1 MGIEAGKDEVHEPA
15 DSPAPPR
22 AGHTFLSR
30 WFEAALGARGWILAL
45 ACVALGLAP
54 FIVVPALGR
63 VLAGLGG
70 LPDTHPAFTLKL
82 SLATPDGAS
91 RVSPALLAL
100 GALVILGLIPL
111 ALRALRANRRMRVG
125 DSWGCGR
132 IGQTP
137 RMEYTATSFAEPLR
151 RVFAEL
157 YRPTKE
163 LTIDFH
169 PESKYFVQ
177 SIEYKSE
184 ITPWFEKNVYEPC
197 LWLVRLVAVNVRRL
211 QSGSL
216 HLYLVYMAIAL
227 VILLLSARW

>member
-1 MGIEAGKDEVHEPA
+1 M
-15 DSPAPPR
+15 R
-22 AGHTFLSR
+22 AGM
-30 WFEAALGARGWILAL
+30 AILAL

-54 FIVVPALGR
+54 FVVVPALGR

-82 SLATPDGAS
+82 SLVTPGGAS
-91 RVSPALLAL
+91 RVSPALLAV
-100 GALVILGLIPL
+100 GALIIIGLIPL
-111 ALRALRANRRMRVG
+111 ALRALRANRKLRVG

-184 ITPWFEKNVYEPC
+184 ITPWFEKYVYAPC
-197 LWLVRLVAVNVRRL
+197 LWLVRLLAANVRRL

-216 HLYLVYMAIAL
+216 NLYLVYVAIAL

>member
-1 MGIEAGKDEVHEPA
+1 M
-15 DSPAPPR
+15 
-22 AGHTFLSR
+22 
-30 WFEAALGARGWILAL
+30 
-45 ACVALGLAP
+45 
-54 FIVVPALGR
+54 
-63 VLAGLGG
+63 
-70 LPDTHPAFTLKL
+70 
-82 SLATPDGAS
+82 
-91 RVSPALLAL
+91 
-100 GALVILGLIPL
+100 
-111 ALRALRANRRMRVG
+111 RALRANRKLRVG

-184 ITPWFEKNVYEPC
+184 VTPWFEKYIYEPC